1 MNSRKEVLF
10 ILLRRTSY
18 FGWPAYTT
26 VVHHDQLFQNFLVTY
41 PAHRSESSGNCV
53 LPSSFGINT
62 WSFLWVLKDILSFT
76 KEVQSLPWRHIASSF
91 QSFDLFLVSSLTF
104 FSQATHIL
112 RVFFFIKHYIKTL
125 FSFSSVWLT
134 YLYSYHIT
142 SGNSL

>member
-18 FGWPAYTT
+18 FGWPTYTT
-26 VVHHDQLFQNFLVTY
+26 AVHHDQLFENFSVTY

-112 RVFFFIKHYIKTL
+112 GVFFFIKHYIKTL